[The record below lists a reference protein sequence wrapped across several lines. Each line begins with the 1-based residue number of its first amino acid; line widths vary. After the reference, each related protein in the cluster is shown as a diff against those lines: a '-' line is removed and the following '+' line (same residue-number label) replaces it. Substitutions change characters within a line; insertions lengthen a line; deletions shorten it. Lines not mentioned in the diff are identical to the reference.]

1 MSAKIQSLRGFNDIL
16 PEQTAL
22 WRRLF
27 EAVQQVMDA
36 YGYREIKLPLLESTD
51 LFRRSVGEATDIVEK
66 EMFSFV
72 DREKASISLRPEG
85 TAGCVRAGIENGL
98 LHNQQQRL
106 WYQGPMFRHERPQAG
121 RYRQFHQVG
130 LEAYG
135 MLGPDVDVE
144 ILALCARLW
153 QRLGLKDIRLEINSL
168 GTPETRLRF
177 RDALID
183 YLSARIDRLDED
195 SKRRLHSNPLRV
207 LDSKDE
213 STREVLLHAPKL
225 ADCLDVES
233 REHFAAVLAGLDALS
248 IDYRINPNLVRG
260 LDYYSRTTFEWTTDQ
275 LGAQGTVCGGGRYD
289 GLVSLLGGGEV
300 PAIGFAM
307 GVERLILLMQQQ
319 AQAPDV
325 GSPQVYFCWLGDAV
339 FTRAVQLAEQLRD
352 AGFRVQL
359 NAGGGA
365 FKAQMKR
372 ADRCGAGIALILGEQ
387 ELAQGVVQVKSLR
400 GGEPQTEVAWT
411 ELVCGLQARLSGPV
425 PA

>member
-121 RYRQFHQVG
+121 RYRQFHQIG
-130 LEAYG
+130 LEAFG

-153 QRLGLKDIRLEINSL
+153 KRLGLNDFRLEINSL
-168 GTPETRLRF
+168 GTPETRVRF
-177 RDALID
+177 RDALVE

-195 SKRRLHSNPLRV
+195 SKRRLYTNPLRV

-225 ADCLDVES
+225 ADCLDAES

-248 IDYRINPNLVRG
+248 IDYVINPNLVRG

-319 AQAPDV
+319 AQLPDV
-325 GSPQVYFCWLGDAV
+325 GSPQVYFCWLGDAA
-339 FTRAVQLAEQLRD
+339 FAQAAQLAEQLRD
-352 AGFRVQL
+352 AGLRVQL

-372 ADRCGAGIALILGEQ
+372 ADRSGAGIALILGEQ

-411 ELVCGLQARLSGPV
+411 ELVSGLQARFAGPIS
-425 PA
+425 A